1 MNTKM
6 NNKCNHSVV
15 VVILLLLLILAGAF
29 LFTTMDNSGS
39 GVSGIIYDNNATVGG
54 WEEADTDAIVDSLNE
69 KVEQGMINISM
80 NTTPVFSDGMSAGNL
95 MIVNEGINNYP
106 QVVTIVRND
115 TNETIYQSN
124 AIPVGSKIEQAE
136 LTVDLDAGTY
146 ECTALFYNVDPD
158 TGNYLGCAGAMI
170 TITVLE

>member
-1 MNTKM
+1 MQK
-6 NNKCNHSVV
+6 
-15 VVILLLLLILAGAF
+15 
-29 LFTTMDNSGS
+29 
-39 GVSGIIYDNNATVGG
+39 
-54 WEEADTDAIVDSLNE
+54 EAL
-69 KVEQGMINISM
+69 GMIE
-80 NTTPVFSDGMSAGNL
+80 TRGL